1 MNMKVLNKVICLLVI
16 LLTAVSINAN
26 TYNMPKRIIGGTEFY
41 CYKVAAKE
49 TIFGISNKLNISQED
64 LKKYNPSIING
75 LKKDYVLLIPVNLI
89 DNQNN

>member
-49 TIFGISNKLNISQED
+49 TIFGISNK
-64 LKKYNPSIING
+64 
-75 LKKDYVLLIPVNLI
+75 
-89 DNQNN
+89 